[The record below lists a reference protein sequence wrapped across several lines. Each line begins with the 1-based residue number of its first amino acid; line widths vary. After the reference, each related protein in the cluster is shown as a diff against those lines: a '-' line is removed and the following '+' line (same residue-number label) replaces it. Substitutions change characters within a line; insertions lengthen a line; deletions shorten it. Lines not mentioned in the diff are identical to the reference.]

1 MIKIPPPLAD
11 RLPEVQAFRDSLDL
25 ETDRGCA
32 IIAASYVDDQLAE
45 MLKAHFVESKRL
57 IKEVFSGSGAL
68 STFSPRIDMSF
79 LSGHISKAVQR
90 ELHLIRGI
98 RNKFATLLI
107 LCRSQ
112 SLRSNNNAELWL
124 TLIIRSR
131 ASLAKRPSVRAD
143 LKPTEAHKEKVRKA
157 ARKRFAT
164 DRSKNI

>member
-68 STFSPRIDMSF
+68 STFSARIDMSF

-98 RNKFATLLI
+98 RNKFAHAPHPLSFTEPAI
-107 LCRSQ
+107 EQPCRALAYSHHPK
-112 SLRSNNNAELWL
+112 
-124 TLIIRSR
+124 SR
-131 ASLAKRPSVRAD
+131 EPRETS
-143 LKPTEAHKEKVRKA
+143 
-157 ARKRFAT
+157 FG
-164 DRSKNI
+164 